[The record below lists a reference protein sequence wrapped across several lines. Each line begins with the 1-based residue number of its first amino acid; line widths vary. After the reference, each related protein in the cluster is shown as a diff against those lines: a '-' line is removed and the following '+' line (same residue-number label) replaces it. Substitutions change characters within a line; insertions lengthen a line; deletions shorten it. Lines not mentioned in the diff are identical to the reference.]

1 MIDVGP
7 SEDDRVRVAVNGVK
21 FEEISFLKER
31 LGRLIDDL

>member
-21 FEEISFLKER
+21 FEEISFLEER
-31 LGRLIDDL
+31 VGRLIDDL